1 MHDNFDLRA
10 VSNQCHVAV
19 HTNFDRRVRLPGKI
33 MDRARSNG
41 AEVLLSGEHNA
52 YGRDKLKIGS
62 EEAARCFYV
71 TVHQGTYAFV
81 LGSPDIIS
89 L

>member
-1 MHDNFDLRA
+1 VN
-10 VSNQCHVAV
+10 
-19 HTNFDRRVRLPGKI
+19 
-33 MDRARSNG
+33 RARSNG
-41 AEVLLSGEHNA
+41 SEVLLPAEHNA

-62 EEAARCFYV
+62 EKAARCFYV
-71 TVHQGTYAFV
+71 TAHQGAYAFV